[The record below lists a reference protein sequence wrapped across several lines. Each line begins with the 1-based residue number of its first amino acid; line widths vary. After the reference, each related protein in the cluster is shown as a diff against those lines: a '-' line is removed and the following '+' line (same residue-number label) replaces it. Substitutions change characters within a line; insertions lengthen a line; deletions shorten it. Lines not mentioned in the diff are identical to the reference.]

1 MWQCYGD
8 SRGPADC
15 RLSGGCVFFLVLV
28 SFCCITLCP
37 LAGSSSSVLFVCR
50 PHSPRS
56 LCSAGFLL
64 ANQVEKLPAGKIRA
78 YSAPGKQFSYHTA
91 ITGDGHSP
99 NLCPSVPLVV
109 FFFFFFSYGRRIS
122 EQCKPLIVSRASDT
136 TNKWGQQIFAAKQIY
151 FYLRYHLTP
160 QPLIRLEGA
169 SCNIGFVLWALT
181 MLSCF
186 LSLTINLEGFFCLLL

>member
-1 MWQCYGD
+1 METLGD
-8 SRGPADC
+8 RQTVAS
-15 RLSGGCVFFLVLV
+15 LMVV

-78 YSAPGKQFSYHTA
+78 YSAPGKQFSHHTA

-109 FFFFFFSYGRRIS
+109 VFFCFFSYRRRIS

-136 TNKWGQQIFAAKQIY
+136 TNK
-151 FYLRYHLTP
+151 
-160 QPLIRLEGA
+160 
-169 SCNIGFVLWALT
+169 
-181 MLSCF
+181 
-186 LSLTINLEGFFCLLL
+186 